1 MAGTISTTTTALSRE
16 YKSRMT
22 FIWTG
27 NRHWSSKSVPDER
40 SIGIVRICRHW
51 IADIALHQ
59 PLLGSTHHS
68 SPPDASS
75 ASWRFTA
82 ESTFWLLCQCL
93 VRGMLC
99 VVSESDASLCS
110 PSVWRKSV
118 SCFVGKGGGRVCS
131 TWIAQK
137 NHLHRSYLQTIEQ
150 PQQNTSLHAGCLYT

>member
-75 ASWRFTA
+75 ASWRFNA

-99 VVSESDASLCS
+99 VVSESDASLRS

-118 SCFVGKGGGRVCS
+118 SPVLWAKGEGGCVPPGS
-131 TWIAQK
+131 
-137 NHLHRSYLQTIEQ
+137 HRKIIFIGRIFK
-150 PQQNTSLHAGCLYT
+150 P